1 MTRIQSLLVLS
12 VCMFFVTTT
21 VLMFI
26 ILENNR
32 FMLVEEAYC
41 LALSIFAGYMTS
53 ALAFLTWKH
62 YKSTN

>member
-1 MTRIQSLLVLS
+1 
-12 VCMFFVTTT
+12 MFFVTTT

-41 LALSIFAGYMTS
+41 LALSIFAGYS
-53 ALAFLTWKH
+53 VAILGFLTWKH
-62 YKSTN
+62 YKPL